1 MASAHGCVVLLLLA
15 SAAASAPVAAPT
27 QQAAEDSTADG
38 PVVKLVADT
47 PAALASAL
55 RQAASVWSVRGDTA
69 TINLRPGQLDAL
81 GRTPGLRVADVPI
94 PDLALLVAEQ
104 EAERRNKTWTLAA
117 SQAVRGARRDPFFDT
132 YREYEVI
139 HLYMEALALEC
150 GPQPHPSPVPPP
162 PCPHPLPYPLSGPP
176 CRLTFAAPQAP
187 GAGDLRSQHRR
198 LLRGPPDPRHDHRRH
213 RRWPCS
219 LLAERDTRARVDL
232 PEHGDV
238 HHRGDA

>member
-1 MASAHGCVVLLLLA
+1 MSDP
-15 SAAASAPVAAPT
+15 AATGRAEFVWGRGGVAGAAPT

-81 GRTPGLRVADVPI
+81 RRTPGLRVADVPI

-104 EAERRNKTWTLAA
+104 EAERRNKSRWTLAA

-162 PCPHPLPYPLSGPP
+162 
-176 CRLTFAAPQAP
+176 RLANSVLGTRGTRWATTGAP
-187 GAGDLRSQHRR
+187 R
-198 LLRGPPDPRHDHRRH
+198 
-213 RRWPCS
+213 
-219 LLAERDTRARVDL
+219 
-232 PEHGDV
+232 
-238 HHRGDA
+238 